1 MAMAVSMAAM
11 MAPSAAPFFLAYG
24 RDTRR
29 PAAVAV
35 AAVVY
40 VAVWAAIGFAVDAL
54 MNQLMMPTT
63 WQIVAAAVV
72 VAALYSLSP
81 WSRWARARCQE
92 MCGHAVRGGALAGG
106 AVYAAC
112 CVICSAGI
120 MAALVVVGMSNLTV
134 IVLGA
139 IAMFVYKFSGW
150 GALRQAWRA

>member
-29 PAAVAV
+29 PAAVAA

-54 MNQLMMPTT
+54 MNRVMMPMT

-72 VAALYSLSP
+72 AAALYTLSP

-92 MCGHAVRGGALAGG
+92 MCGHGARGGALAEG

-112 CVICSAGI
+112 CVICSAGV

-134 IVLGA
+134 VVLGA
-139 IAMFVYKFSGW
+139 IAMFLYKFSGW
-150 GALRQAWRA
+150 GALRQAERD